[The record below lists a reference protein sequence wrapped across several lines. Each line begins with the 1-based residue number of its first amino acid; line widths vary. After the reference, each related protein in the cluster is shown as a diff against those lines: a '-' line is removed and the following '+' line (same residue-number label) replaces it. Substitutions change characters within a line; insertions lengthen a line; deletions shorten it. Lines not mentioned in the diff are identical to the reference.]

1 LTGEWEANRSQL
13 FCSQEISPRQTF
25 GRSPA
30 NLRRGNGYW
39 ASTDPIPAQSRPWQP
54 AILRSLPKLLVFS
67 NLKQYGA
74 WVALVKP
81 KASLL
86 TSGYLFAKLFLAR
99 IAQYRIELNESNRRE
114 TVLLTLESL
123 PTADGQVS
131 VSRCLMSNVYDRRW
145 LPPVAVI
152 A

>member
-1 LTGEWEANRSQL
+1 
-13 FCSQEISPRQTF
+13 
-25 GRSPA
+25 
-30 NLRRGNGYW
+30 
-39 ASTDPIPAQSRPWQP
+39 
-54 AILRSLPKLLVFS
+54 
-67 NLKQYGA
+67 LKQYGA